1 MRHTLVLTVLA
12 LLLGVEG
19 EKATRKFKPYDI
31 LGVGRASSPQ
41 EIKQAYKRLVKE
53 LHPDK
58 NKAPDA
64 NDRSVPEQFRSF
76 GSSSTNIELA
86 LSRI

>member
-1 MRHTLVLTVLA
+1 MRQTLVLIVLA

-64 NDRSVPEQFRSF
+64 NDRSVAEHFRSF
-76 GSSSTNIELA
+76 GSGSSSITIELV
-86 LSRI
+86 L

>member
-1 MRHTLVLTVLA
+1 MLQPRRA
-12 LLLGVEG
+12 LLLAAAALALVSLVGG
-19 EKATRKFKPYDI
+19 EKAARKFKPYEI
-31 LGVGRASSPQ
+31 LGVSRSSTPQ

-64 NDRSVPEQFRSF
+64 NDR
-76 GSSSTNIELA
+76 
-86 LSRI
+86 

>member
-1 MRHTLVLTVLA
+1 MRLRAGALVVAVVVVTAFLTVSPA
-12 LLLGVEG
+12 AG
-19 EKATRKFKPYDI
+19 EKSSRKFKPYEI
-31 LGVGRASSPQ
+31 LGVSRASTPQ

-64 NDRSVPEQFRSF
+64 NDR
-76 GSSSTNIELA
+76 
-86 LSRI
+86 